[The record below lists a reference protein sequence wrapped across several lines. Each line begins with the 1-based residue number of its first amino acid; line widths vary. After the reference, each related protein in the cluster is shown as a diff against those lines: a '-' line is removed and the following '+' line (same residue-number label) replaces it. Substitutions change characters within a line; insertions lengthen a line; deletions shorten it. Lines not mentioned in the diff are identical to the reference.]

1 MAIHRA
7 YNTVK
12 RIRSL
17 GALWTHRRDLGAM
30 ISDMFR
36 GQYRATF
43 LTKMAMVFTVIYVLF
58 PFDII
63 PDFLLILGW
72 TDDAIVIYLFLRR
85 IMGELERYKAWRS
98 PLKLVKQ

>member
-1 MAIHRA
+1 MAIARA

-12 RIRSL
+12 RLRSL

-30 ISDMFR
+30 ISDTLR

-43 LTKMAMVFTVIYVLF
+43 FTKVAVVLTLMYVLF
-58 PFDII
+58 PFDIV

-72 TDDAIVIYLFLRR
+72 TDDAIIVYFFLRR
-85 IMGELERYKAWRS
+85 ILSELERYKAWKS
-98 PLKLVKQ
+98 PLKLIKR